1 MDPLAELKDIHL
13 PDPISWWPLAIGWWV
28 LLAMIIILVVVL
40 ISKYRQHR
48 QRTLIK
54 RAALAQL
61 SQENLSTQELLSL
74 LKSSC
79 MNYFPRKDCAQ
90 LYGHQLS
97 QYLTEKLPPAKQAE
111 FAQLFN
117 DAIDTIYQKATPAAN
132 TETLRKAVNIWLNHA
147 LPAKSVGGNHA

>member
-13 PDPISWWPLAIGWWV
+13 PDPISWWPLAIGWWL
-28 LLAMIIILVVVL
+28 LLAIIIILAAVL
-40 ISKYRQHR
+40 IAKYRQHR
-48 QRTLIK
+48 QKTLIK

-61 SQENLSTQELLSL
+61 AREDLSTQELLSL

-79 MNYFPRKDCAQ
+79 MNYYPRIDCAQ
-90 LYGHQLS
+90 LYGPQLS
-97 QYLTEKLPPAKQAE
+97 QYLTEKLPSTKQAE

-117 DAIDTIYQKATPAAN
+117 DAIDTIYQKSAPSAN
-132 TETLRKAVNIWLNHA
+132 TETLRKAVNIWLNYA